1 VNGVYIRP
9 LEALRF
15 KIKNADNR
23 IWPVDG
29 FDQSRVI
36 RNPEV
41 SLKPHNGYR
50 HRDQFLS
57 RLF

>member
-1 VNGVYIRP
+1 MNRVHIRP

-15 KIKNADNR
+15 KIEDANDGIR
-23 IWPVDG
+23 PVDG

-41 SLKPHNGYR
+41 SLKPHYGYR
-50 HRDQFLS
+50 HGIQFLS